1 MTRPF
6 ADWIDIDLTVNN
18 ERVEARVPA
27 GQHVI
32 DFLRQELGLTGA
44 HASCEHG
51 VCGACTVRVDG
62 TAVRG
67 CLMLAA
73 QLDGAEVWTIEGLSD
88 IETVRDLQEAV
99 VARNALQCGFCTP
112 GMLVAAEELLAQ
124 GGMPER
130 AAIREHLSG
139 NYCRCTGYE
148 AIVDAVET
156 AARQR
161 AGQVQA

>member
-1 MTRPF
+1 MSEFFR
-6 ADWIDIDLTVNN
+6 DKIDIDLNVNG
-18 ERVEARVPA
+18 EQVEARVPA

-32 DFLRQELGLTGA
+32 DFLRQQLGLTGA

-51 VCGACTVRVDG
+51 VCGACTIRVNG
-62 TAVRG
+62 VSVRG

-73 QLDGAEVWTIEGLSD
+73 QLDGAEVWTVEGLSD
-88 IETVRDLQEAV
+88 NNAIRDLQEAF

-124 GGMPER
+124 GGIPER
-130 AAIREHLSG
+130 GKIREHLSG

-148 AIVDAVET
+148 AIVDAVESV
-156 AARQR
+156 ARQR
-161 AGQVQA
+161 AEKANS

>member
-27 GQHVI
+27 GQHAI

-88 IETVRDLQEAV
+88 NEAVRDLQEAFI
-99 VARNALQCGFCTP
+99 ARNALQCGFCTP

-156 AARQR
+156 VARQR

>member
-1 MTRPF
+1 MSKAF

-62 TAVRG
+62 AAVRG

-73 QLDGAEVWTIEGLSD
+73 QLDGADVWTIEGLSD
-88 IETVRDLQEAV
+88 SDAIRDLQAAFVE
-99 VARNALQCGFCTP
+99 RNALQCGFCTP
-112 GMLVAAEELLAQ
+112 GMLVAVEELLAQ
-124 GGMPER
+124 GGVPDR

-156 AARQR
+156 VARQR
-161 AGQVQA
+161 AGQVPA

>member
-73 QLDGAEVWTIEGLSD
+73 QLDGAEVWTIEGLSL
-88 IETVRDLQEAV
+88 IHISEPTR
-99 VARNALQCGFCTP
+99 P
-112 GMLVAAEELLAQ
+112 
-124 GGMPER
+124 
-130 AAIREHLSG
+130 
-139 NYCRCTGYE
+139 Y
-148 AIVDAVET
+148 
-156 AARQR
+156 
-161 AGQVQA
+161 